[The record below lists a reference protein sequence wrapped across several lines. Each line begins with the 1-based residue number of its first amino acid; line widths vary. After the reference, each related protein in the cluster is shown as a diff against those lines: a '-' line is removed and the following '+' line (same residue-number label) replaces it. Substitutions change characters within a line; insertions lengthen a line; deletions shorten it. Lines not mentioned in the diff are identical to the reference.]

1 MHILGLMGLNLIK
14 LNRQQFVCEHCLLQL
29 VFFFHQGSPVC
40 VHFLH
45 DRGHVGNVVLKGKGE
60 IFLVYIDEYQRCK
73 LWYLTLA
80 SQTSQTFLL
89 IIYVI
94 VTIWSHNNLGYIG
107 QFFKAFELSWVNLAD
122 CFFKHGCHLCLEM
135 VDLIKLFRPVI
146 LHQNNGESCFQSL
159 NFF

>member
-1 MHILGLMGLNLIK
+1 MHILGPNPIK

-45 DRGHVGNVVLKGKGE
+45 DRGHVGNVVLKEKGE
-60 IFLVYIDEYQRCK
+60 ILLVYIDEYQRCK

-94 VTIWSHNNLGYIG
+94 VTIWTHNIWDSFQNRQIKITFAEIHSFWVGLSQPCRLFFQAWLSSVLGNG
-107 QFFKAFELSWVNLAD
+107 
-122 CFFKHGCHLCLEM
+122 
-135 VDLIKLFRPVI
+135 RPRQA
-146 LHQNNGESCFQSL
+146 LPSCDS
-159 NFF
+159 